1 MRFCSHRRKIYP
13 FSHIYPRFSIDAY
26 RIFFLR
32 LNFTL
37 NYLKLFYFPFY
48 PRRSYFAL
56 NEIRCDLIFINIFTP
71 RCFIQGVRNR
81 RISLTRASEYSKR
94 ERANDFS
101 MNSHPIP
108 FRRCISIAFSAWF
121 QPYLFLSLT
130 LSLSLSLS
138 RKSEKASKLDLRPL
152 INLIIAFF
160 FFCLLSRKKD
170 DQRCLTR
177 FKNPTNRVIVVY
189 TRVSVYSVVLFRP
202 RFEIIRGRW
211 WIDDERWFSF
221 FSSFTTETRGVV
233 RRSLVNQRTRRWI

>member
-1 MRFCSHRRKIYP
+1 MLHSRGEKSSNILDSSVWIFETGTRERFFDELSPNSVSTLH
-13 FSHIYPRFSIDAY
+13 FY
-26 RIFFLR
+26 RVFGLVSA
-32 LNFTL
+32 LS
-37 NYLKLFYFPFY
+37 FPFTH
-48 PRRSYFAL
+48 S
-56 NEIRCDLIFINIFTP
+56 
-71 RCFIQGVRNR
+71 
-81 RISLTRASEYSKR
+81 
-94 ERANDFS
+94 
-101 MNSHPIP
+101 
-108 FRRCISIAFSAWF
+108 
-121 QPYLFLSLT
+121 

-221 FSSFTTETRGVV
+221 FLLLRQKLEGSWDG
-233 RRSLVNQRTRRWI
+233 L